1 MYPGWLE
8 ATMGGSSED
17 DLREIC
23 WLSSCCESNWA
34 ADGTLTLGYALTHP
48 DFCTQGEVRY
58 VKVVAWTAEAGSFW
72 TTTASP
78 STGPC
83 HLSPL
88 LSEQRESQC
97 LPKTTSILSPCRQTK
112 SVLFGCREWLPLIRR
127 TCWGWRCQLF
137 SYNGKK
143 KIRISNDLLL
153 QNNNKTNQKKKTP
166 TCIGWQ
172 MRLRVGVSPGLV
184 FSGRR
189 LSSRPSNIPLSLL
202 LLSLG
207 PQLKNEWE
215 LNWRRAAMVRECARG
230 TCVRL

>member
-153 QNNNKTNQKKKTP
+153 QNNNKTNQKKKNP
-166 TCIGWQ
+166 YLHRMANEAEGG
-172 MRLRVGVSPGLV
+172 R
-184 FSGRR
+184 FSR
-189 LSSRPSNIPLSLL
+189 
-202 LLSLG
+202 
-207 PQLKNEWE
+207 
-215 LNWRRAAMVRECARG
+215 
-230 TCVRL
+230 TCVFRASAVQQAVKHPPVLAAPVAGPTAEERMGAKLEESSHG